1 MRVGIGYDI
10 HALKAGRR
18 LVLGGVLIPYRQGLA
33 GHSDGD
39 VLYHAIVDAILGAAG
54 EGDIGDFF
62 PDTDLR
68 YQGANSHLFIKKA
81 LEILKK
87 KKLKLTHLDS
97 IILAEAP
104 KLSAVKKKI
113 KENVARVLGLEL
125 SHVGVKA
132 KTHEGFGAVGKK
144 QAIACQV
151 VVSLEPLKG
160 K

>member
-10 HALKAGRR
+10 HPLKAGRK
-18 LVLGGVLIPYRQGLA
+18 LVLGGVHIPFGWGLA

-54 EGDIGDFF
+54 AGDIGDFF
-62 PDTDLR
+62 PDTDPR
-68 YQGANSHLFIKKA
+68 YRGADSYLFVKKA

-87 KKLKLTHLDS
+87 KKLKLVHLDS

-104 KLSAVKKKI
+104 KLSADKKKI

-132 KTHEGFGAVGKK
+132 KTHEGFGAVGTK